1 MLKRFTLLASSLL
14 AAFSIAAQE
23 TTPTASASFDTTTGD
38 EGKTLIVKGKGD
50 LTTLNMTM
58 NMGKIFTSAASGNVF
73 SDDNGTSVTEGSAYN
88 SSNTYYV
95 SSYTYSPTSVTV
107 PTAWTVPFGN
117 VTTTNKWMEDKLV
130 NLYSGYYSSWN
141 TSIVLQSKV
150 TAGSSI
156 DLRSADA
163 QNYPDKSN
171 YFIYT
176 GEGFTGDKT
185 IAVSNLKTENV
196 TWLTLEQLKEYYT
209 TETKYAIS
217 QDNIFVSTDGGKT
230 FVAKPKSENTNT
242 PDYTYNT
249 GEVFYKRSV
258 IYVAIEDN
266 KTYFETNSSYI
277 TDKNETNSFVNLLNA
292 KILEDATVTSGS
304 VTNTFETVR
313 FVNED
318 SSTPLII
325 NDDIVQAILFP
336 TKDWGSNIIGKE
348 KNNSIVTLDLGQA
361 TIENL
366 TSNAFIKNGNNQL
379 ANMANLTLPLT
390 KTTSVYSESSKK
402 YEDKMVLPTG
412 VLEHYSNYTP
422 GEGQANLV
430 TVTIPE
436 GYDRLAEK
444 AFYKNAQITKFN
456 LPSSLKLIGESAFE
470 LCGALTSITLND
482 GLENIGKRAFVST
495 NLTEISFPHSLRIIN
510 DAAFA
515 GLTNIKDLKFNA
527 GLYYI
532 GNTAFG
538 LNNAI
543 TLNTI
548 QIPASVKFIGACAFY
563 GREYQ
568 DVYFLGENA
577 PIMPMGG
584 SVYINNADGGNTA
597 FPANTLNGNNGFN
610 PGTGQAP
617 TVTNMMDDAYKG
629 YANRENYKNG
639 SYYFAILHFPAG
651 LTDEQRAKYTD
662 ITRVYKTHRDAKGN
676 FYYAQSENPDS
687 YDTVGQETETLTF
700 GACTAYKQ
708 VCYGYED
715 TYLGSQYI
723 WPSQQQWNRSYAVN
737 SHGYNWDGVTEYRP
751 TLSTEDKE
759 VLAYAGYKLATKEHP
774 STEPGYYTED
784 YLQMIAHMSTRQ
796 FVLTNADTKKDE
808 NPEEEPVYPIS
819 VKGSNWW
826 TICVPF
832 NMTKAQVDEVFGTGT
847 HVCRFSSVT
856 RKDDGNGNKSI
867 TLRFQND
874 VYATKWTRNAETLA
888 YTKIEDEAPGKDD
901 IVIYSHEAY
910 MIYPTKSDK
919 DAITLVR
926 KEYDFETGSP
936 LPTIIQANANETE
949 NADHTEYRFVGN
961 YVTEVSTATATNA
974 DEGVATADFKE
985 VTIPQYSY
993 IYAKK
998 KNDTAHKFWFFT
1010 GTQMAW
1016 SPNKCVVQATK
1027 RDGGLTDY
1035 NNFFG
1040 GNANSTK
1047 VTQMS
1052 LFGEETDGGTT
1063 GINEEITIIAGEGD
1077 NAQRVYNLNGQM
1089 IGGNNAKPKGIY
1101 IKGGKKF
1108 MVK

>member
-23 TTPTASASFDTTTGD
+23 TTPTASASFTTTTGD
-38 EGKTLIVKGKGD
+38 EGKTLVVTGKGD
-50 LTTLNMTM
+50 LTTLNITM
-58 NMGKIFTSAASGNVF
+58 NMGKIFTNTAAGNVF
-73 SDDNGTSVTEGSAYN
+73 SDDNGTSVTEGSTYN
-88 SSNTYYV
+88 SSSTYYK
-95 SSYTYSPTSVTV
+95 SSYSYTPTTVTV
-107 PTAWTVPFGN
+107 PTAYNSPFGD
-117 VTTTNKWMEDKLV
+117 VTTTNKWQEDKLV
-130 NLYSGYYSSWN
+130 NLYTGYYSPWN

-150 TAGSSI
+150 TAESSI
-156 DLRSADA
+156 DLTQADA
-163 QNYPDKSN
+163 ANYPKNSK

-176 GEGFTGDKT
+176 GAEFTGDKT
-185 IAVSNLKTENV
+185 IAVSDLETEKV
-196 TWLTLEQLKEYYT
+196 TWLTLEQLEEYYT
-209 TETKYAIS
+209 TETKYKITEA
-217 QDNIFVSTDGGKT
+217 NIFVSTDGGKT
-230 FVAKPKSENTNT
+230 FNERPQSWTVE
-242 PDYTYNT
+242 YTYNT
-249 GEVFYKRSV
+249 GEVFYERSV

-292 KILEDATVTSGS
+292 KILEGATVTSGS

-366 TSNAFIKNGNNQL
+366 TSYTFIKNGNNQL

-390 KTTSVYSESSKK
+390 TKTLVYSESSKSNE
-402 YEDKMVLPTG
+402 YKMVLPTQ

-515 GLTNIKDLKFNA
+515 DLRIEDLKFNA

-538 LNNAI
+538 LNNAMK
-543 TLNTI
+543 LNTI

-597 FPANTLNGNNGFN
+597 FPANTLNGNNGFDA
-610 PGTGQAP
+610 GTGQAP
-617 TVTNMMDDAYKG
+617 TVTNMMDDAKNG
-629 YANRENYKNG
+629 YANRENYKNNG
-639 SYYFAILHFPAG
+639 YYFAILHFPTG
-651 LTDEQRAKYTD
+651 LTDEKRAKYTD
-662 ITRVYKTHRDAKGN
+662 ITRVYKTNRVNGI
-676 FYYAQSENPDS
+676 FYYAQSTGNPDS
-687 YDTVGQETETLTF
+687 YDTVGKETETLKF
-700 GACTAYKQ
+700 GTCTAYTT
-708 VCYGYED
+708 VDYGYED

-737 SHGYNWDGVTEYRP
+737 SNGYNWDGVTKYRP

-759 VLAYAGYKLATKEHP
+759 VLAYAGYKLATDEHP
-774 STEPGYYTED
+774 STEDGYYTED
-784 YLQMIAHMSTRQ
+784 YLQKIAHMGTRQ

-808 NPEEEPVYPIS
+808 NPDEEPVYPIS
-819 VKGSNWW
+819 MKGSNWW

-832 NMTKAQVDEVFGTGT
+832 SMTKAQVDEVFGEGT
-847 HVCRFSSVT
+847 HVCRFSSVSRT
-856 RKDDGNGNKSI
+856 VDDKGNKSI

-874 VYATKWTRNAETLA
+874 VYATKWTRNANTLEYSKQSGSPA
-888 YTKIEDEAPGKDD
+888 DND

-910 MIYPTKSDK
+910 MIYPTKSEA

-926 KEYDFETGSP
+926 KDYTFDPGSP
-936 LPTIIQANANETE
+936 LPTIIQANAGTNSE
-949 NADHTEYRFVGN
+949 DHTEYRFVGN
-961 YVTEVSTATATNA
+961 YVTQVSVDKETSA
-974 DEGVATADFKE
+974 DKGVAPAAYET

-993 IYAKK
+993 VYAKK
-998 KNDTAHKFWFFT
+998 KSDTKYKFWFYT
-1010 GTQMAW
+1010 GTASGW
-1016 SPNKCVVQATK
+1016 AANKCVVQATA
-1027 RDGGLTDY
+1027 RDGGTTDY

-1052 LFGEETDGGTT
+1052 LFGEETDSETT
-1063 GINEEITIIAGEGD
+1063 GVNEEITIIAGEGD
-1077 NAQRVYNLNGQM
+1077 KAQRIYNLNGQM
-1089 IGGNNAKPKGIY
+1089 IGTSNVSASHKGIF
-1101 IKGGKKF
+1101 IKDGKKYIRR
-1108 MVK
+1108 

>member
-23 TTPTASASFDTTTGD
+23 TTPASASFYTDN
-38 EGKTLIVKGKGD
+38 EGKTLVVKGHGD
-50 LTTLNMTM
+50 LTTLNITATELS
-58 NMGKIFTSAASGNVF
+58 FTATGLNNVKTTN
-73 SDDNGTSVTEGSAYN
+73 SEWGTQATNPYNSETTYYAKHYVETQVDKDALEGETVTNSWTEKGLSLYYTSDNGSTWTQVTSD
-88 SSNTYYV
+88 SSVDLNDNWDNNIQ
-95 SSYTYSPTSVTV
+95 YSKYS
-107 PTAWTVPFGN
+107 
-117 VTTTNKWMEDKLV
+117 TTNDNTGRITLADFK
-130 NLYSGYYSSWN
+130 SG
-141 TSIVLQSKV
+141 
-150 TAGSSI
+150 G
-156 DLRSADA
+156 
-163 QNYPDKSN
+163 
-171 YFIYT
+171 
-176 GEGFTGDKT
+176 
-185 IAVSNLKTENV
+185 
-196 TWLTLEQLKEYYT
+196 YYT
-209 TETKYAIS
+209 TTITGDNITFNWNASNYYKKTDGVYTAIS
-217 QDNIFVSTDGGKT
+217 NGDAYDSNTTYYKSVFGVVTEEEMQESGYLGYVTD
-230 FVAKPKSENTNT
+230 
-242 PDYTYNT
+242 
-249 GEVFYKRSV
+249 
-258 IYVAIEDN
+258 
-266 KTYFETNSSYI
+266 
-277 TDKNETNSFVNLLNA
+277 SFVNLLNA
-292 KILEDATVTSGS
+292 KILEGS
-304 VTNTFETVR
+304 KYENNGVTNTFETVR
-313 FVNED
+313 FENED

-325 NDDIVQAILFP
+325 NDEIVHAILFP
-336 TKDWGSNIIGKE
+336 TYDWGSFTNKE
-348 KNNSIVTLDLGQA
+348 KNKSIVTLDLGQA

-366 TSNAFIKNGNNQL
+366 TSNAFILKKGDNNQL

-390 KTTSVYSESSKK
+390 KTTSVYNESSKK
-402 YEDKMVLPTG
+402 NEDKMVLPTQ

-422 GEGQANLV
+422 GKGSANLV

-436 GYDRLAEK
+436 GYDRLATM
-444 AFYKNAQITKFN
+444 AFYSNAQITTFN

-538 LNNAI
+538 LNNAMK
-543 TLNTI
+543 LNTI

-563 GREYQ
+563 GREYK

-584 SVYINNADGGNTA
+584 SVYIKDADKKNTA

-617 TVTNMMDDAYKG
+617 TVTNMMDDAKNG

-639 SYYFAILHFPAG
+639 SYYFAILHFPTG
-651 LTDEQRAKYTD
+651 LTDEQREKYTD
-662 ITRVYKTHRDAKGN
+662 ITRIYKTGRNADN
-676 FYYAQSENPDS
+676 SFTYDS
-687 YDTVGQETETLTF
+687 SGGYDVGQEEKDGQTF
-700 GACTAYKQ
+700 GTCTAYKK
-708 VCYGYED
+708 VAYGYED
-715 TYLGSQYI
+715 TYLGKQYI
-723 WPSQQQWNRSYAVN
+723 WPSQSQWNRSYVVN
-737 SHGYNWDGVTEYRP
+737 SLGYNWDGVKKYRP
-751 TLSTEDKE
+751 TLTDEDKQ
-759 VLAYAGYKLATKEHP
+759 VLAYAGYVIGEG
-774 STEPGYYTED
+774 EGQYTED
-784 YLQMIAHMSTRQ
+784 DLQKIAHMGTRQ

-808 NPEEEPVYPIS
+808 KPEEEPVYPIS
-819 VKGSNWW
+819 MKGSNWW

-832 NMTKAQVDEVFGTGT
+832 SMTKAQVDKVFGTGT

-856 RKDDGNGNKSI
+856 RTDDGKGNRSI

-874 VYATKWTRNAETLA
+874 VYAKKWIRDAETLA
-888 YTKIEDEAPGKDD
+888 YNIVGGSPADND

-910 MIYPTKSDK
+910 MIYPTKSSEDANNMYNIK
-919 DAITLVR
+919 DYKL
-926 KEYDFETGSP
+926 ETGSP
-936 LPTIIQANANETE
+936 LPTIIKANANETE

-961 YVTEVSTATATNA
+961 YVTEVSTDTDA
-974 DEGVATADFKE
+974 GVAQAKFQT

-998 KNDTAHKFWFFT
+998 KNDTAHRFWFFT

>member
-23 TTPTASASFDTTTGD
+23 TTPASASFYTDN
-38 EGKTLIVKGKGD
+38 EGKTLVVTGKGD
-50 LTTLNMTM
+50 LTTLNITATELS
-58 NMGKIFTSAASGNVF
+58 FTATGLSNVKTTNNQWGTTATNPYNSETTYYAEHYVETQVDATALEGETVTNSWTEKGLSLYYTLDYGSTWTKVISG
-73 SDDNGTSVTEGSAYN
+73 SDVVLDGDWDNGTQ
-88 SSNTYYV
+88 
-95 SSYTYSPTSVTV
+95 YSRYS
-107 PTAWTVPFGN
+107 
-117 VTTTNKWMEDKLV
+117 TTNDAKGRIPLADFK
-130 NLYSGYYSSWN
+130 SG
-141 TSIVLQSKV
+141 
-150 TAGSSI
+150 G
-156 DLRSADA
+156 
-163 QNYPDKSN
+163 
-171 YFIYT
+171 
-176 GEGFTGDKT
+176 
-185 IAVSNLKTENV
+185 
-196 TWLTLEQLKEYYT
+196 YYT
-209 TETKYAIS
+209 TTITGENITFNGNASNYYKKTDGVYTAIS
-217 QDNIFVSTDGGKT
+217 NGDAYDSNTTYYKSVFGVVTEAEMQESGYLGYVTD
-230 FVAKPKSENTNT
+230 
-242 PDYTYNT
+242 
-249 GEVFYKRSV
+249 
-258 IYVAIEDN
+258 
-266 KTYFETNSSYI
+266 
-277 TDKNETNSFVNLLNA
+277 SFVNLLNA
-292 KILEDATVTSGS
+292 KILERATVATATG

-325 NDDIVQAILFP
+325 NDDIVHAILFP

-366 TSNAFIKNGNNQL
+366 TSNAFILKKGDNNQL

-390 KTTSVYSESSKK
+390 KTTSVYNESSKK
-402 YEDKMVLPTG
+402 NEDKMVLPTQ

-422 GEGQANLV
+422 GKGSANLV

-436 GYDRLAEK
+436 GYDRLATM
-444 AFYKNAQITKFN
+444 AFYNNAKITTFN

-470 LCGALTSITLND
+470 LCGALTSITLNE
-482 GLENIGKRAFVST
+482 GLENIGKRAFVGT
-495 NLTEISFPHSLRIIN
+495 NLTDITFPSTLRIIN

-515 GLTNIKDLKFNA
+515 DLRIEELKFNA

-538 LNNAI
+538 LKDGM
-543 TLNTI
+543 TVKTI
-548 QIPASVKFIGACAFY
+548 EIPASVKYIGPFAFNF
-563 GREYQ
+563 REYQ
-568 DVYFLGENA
+568 DVFFLGEDA
-577 PIMPMGG
+577 PIMP
-584 SVYINNADGGNTA
+584 IGNSTYQTGDAWKNGTA
-597 FPANTLNGNNGFN
+597 FSAHTLMGNNGFK
-610 PGTGQAP
+610 P
-617 TVTNMMDDAYKG
+617 TDQTQNGNGIKDDVNSG
-629 YANRENYKNG
+629 YANRENYKNNG
-639 SYYFAILHFPAG
+639 YYFAILHFPAG
-651 LTDEQRAKYTD
+651 LKDDKLRAKYTD
-662 ITRVYKTHRDAKGN
+662 ITRVYKHRGDNNG
-676 FYYAQSENPDS
+676 SS
-687 YDTVGQETETLTF
+687 YDVGQEKEDLTF
-700 GACTAYKQ
+700 GAYTAYKT
-708 VCYGYED
+708 VDYGYAD
-715 TYLGSQYI
+715 TYLGSQYV
-723 WPSQQQWNRSYAVN
+723 WPSQSQWNRSYVVN
-737 SHGYNWDGVTEYRP
+737 SLGYNWDGVETYRP
-751 TLSTEDKE
+751 ELSPEDKE
-759 VLAYAGYKLATKEHP
+759 VLAYAGYKIGTGAGE
-774 STEPGYYTED
+774 YTED
-784 YLQMIAHMSTRQ
+784 ELQMIAHMGTRQ

-808 NPEEEPVYPIS
+808 KPEEEPVYPIS
-819 VKGSNWW
+819 MKGSNWW

-832 NMTKAQVDEVFGTGT
+832 SMTKAQVDKVFGTGT

-856 RKDDGNGNKSI
+856 RTDDGKGNKSI

-874 VYATKWTRNAETLA
+874 VYATKWTRNPETLA
-888 YTKIEDEAPGKDD
+888 YNIVGGSPADND

-910 MIYPTKSDK
+910 MIYPTKSSEDANGMYNIK
-919 DAITLVR
+919 DYKL
-926 KEYDFETGSP
+926 ETGSP
-936 LPTIIQANANETE
+936 LPTIIKANADDKTE
-949 NADHTEYRFVGN
+949 GADHTEYRFVGN

-974 DEGVATADFKE
+974 DAGVAPADFKE

>member
-23 TTPTASASFDTTTGD
+23 TTPASASFYTDN
-38 EGKTLIVKGKGD
+38 EGKTLVVKGHGD
-50 LTTLNMTM
+50 LTTLNITATELS
-58 NMGKIFTSAASGNVF
+58 FTATGLNNVKTTN
-73 SDDNGTSVTEGSAYN
+73 SEWGTQATNPYNSETTYYAKHYVETQVDKDALEGETVTNSWTEKGLSLYYTSDNGSTWTQVTSD
-88 SSNTYYV
+88 SSVDLNDNWDNNIQ
-95 SSYTYSPTSVTV
+95 YSKYS
-107 PTAWTVPFGN
+107 
-117 VTTTNKWMEDKLV
+117 TTNDNTGRITLADFK
-130 NLYSGYYSSWN
+130 SG
-141 TSIVLQSKV
+141 
-150 TAGSSI
+150 G
-156 DLRSADA
+156 
-163 QNYPDKSN
+163 
-171 YFIYT
+171 
-176 GEGFTGDKT
+176 
-185 IAVSNLKTENV
+185 
-196 TWLTLEQLKEYYT
+196 YYT
-209 TETKYAIS
+209 TTITGDNITFNWNASNYYKKTDGVYTAIS
-217 QDNIFVSTDGGKT
+217 NGDAYDSNTTYYKSVFGVVTEEEMQESGYLGYVTD
-230 FVAKPKSENTNT
+230 
-242 PDYTYNT
+242 
-249 GEVFYKRSV
+249 
-258 IYVAIEDN
+258 
-266 KTYFETNSSYI
+266 
-277 TDKNETNSFVNLLNA
+277 SFVNLLNA
-292 KILEDATVTSGS
+292 KILEGS
-304 VTNTFETVR
+304 KYENNGVTNTFETVR
-313 FVNED
+313 FENED

-325 NDDIVQAILFP
+325 NDEIVHAILFP
-336 TKDWGSNIIGKE
+336 TYDWGSFTNKE
-348 KNNSIVTLDLGQA
+348 KNKSIVTLDLGQA

-366 TSNAFIKNGNNQL
+366 TSNAFILKKGDNNQL

-390 KTTSVYSESSKK
+390 KTTSVYNESSKK
-402 YEDKMVLPTG
+402 NEDKMVLPTQ

-422 GEGQANLV
+422 GKGSANLV

-436 GYDRLAEK
+436 GYDRLATM
-444 AFYKNAQITKFN
+444 AFYNNAKITTFN

-538 LNNAI
+538 LNNAMK
-543 TLNTI
+543 LNTI

-563 GREYQ
+563 GREYK

-584 SVYINNADGGNTA
+584 SVYIKDADKKNTA

-617 TVTNMMDDAYKG
+617 TVTNMMDDAKNG

-639 SYYFAILHFPAG
+639 SYYFAILHFPTG
-651 LTDEQRAKYTD
+651 LTDEQREKYTD
-662 ITRVYKTHRDAKGN
+662 ITRIYKTGRNADN
-676 FYYAQSENPDS
+676 SFTYDS
-687 YDTVGQETETLTF
+687 SGGYDVGQEEKDGQTF
-700 GACTAYKQ
+700 GTCTAYKK
-708 VCYGYED
+708 VAYGYED
-715 TYLGSQYI
+715 TYLGKQYI
-723 WPSQQQWNRSYAVN
+723 WPSQSQWNRSYVVN
-737 SHGYNWDGVTEYRP
+737 SLGYNWDGVKKYRP
-751 TLSTEDKE
+751 TLTDEDKQ
-759 VLAYAGYKLATKEHP
+759 VLAYAGYVIGEG
-774 STEPGYYTED
+774 EGQYTED
-784 YLQMIAHMSTRQ
+784 DLQKIAHMGTRQ

-808 NPEEEPVYPIS
+808 KPEEEPVYPIS
-819 VKGSNWW
+819 MKGSNWW

-832 NMTKAQVDEVFGTGT
+832 SMTKAQVDKVFGTGT

-856 RKDDGNGNKSI
+856 RTDDGKGNRSI

-874 VYATKWTRNAETLA
+874 VYAKKWIRDAETLA
-888 YTKIEDEAPGKDD
+888 YNIVGGSPADND

-910 MIYPTKSDK
+910 MIYPTKSSEDANNMYNIK
-919 DAITLVR
+919 DYKL
-926 KEYDFETGSP
+926 ETGSP
-936 LPTIIQANANETE
+936 LPTIIKANANETE

-961 YVTEVSTATATNA
+961 YVTEVSTDTDA
-974 DEGVATADFKE
+974 GVAQAKFQT

-998 KNDTAHKFWFFT
+998 KNDTAHRFWFFT

>member
-1 MLKRFTLLASSLL
+1 MRKVFTLLLM
-14 AAFSIAAQE
+14 SIITSIGVWAEEEA
-23 TTPTASASFDTTTGD
+23 TASAKFIVSDD
-38 EGKTLIVKGKGD
+38 GKTLTVSGKGD
-50 LTTLNMTM
+50 LTTLNITM
-58 NMGKIFTSAASGNVF
+58 NMGKIFTNVAAGNVF

-141 TSIVLQSKV
+141 TSIVLHSKV

-163 QNYPDKSN
+163 QNCPDKSN

-196 TWLTLEQLKEYYT
+196 TWLTLEELREYYT
-209 TETKYAIS
+209 TETKYKIIE
-217 QDNIFVSTDGGKT
+217 DNIFVSTDDGNT
-230 FVAKPKSENTNT
+230 FDERPKSDTE
-242 PDYTYNT
+242 YTYNT

-258 IYVAIEDN
+258 TYVAIEDN
-266 KTYFETNSSYI
+266 TTYFETNPSYI

-292 KILEDATVTSGS
+292 KILERATVATATG
-304 VTNTFETVR
+304 VTNTFEKVC

-318 SSTPLII
+318 RSTQLII
-325 NDDIVQAILFP
+325 NDDIVHAILFP
-336 TKDWGSNIIGKE
+336 TVVWDAYTTSKE
-348 KNNSIVTLDLGQA
+348 KNNSIETLDLGEA

-366 TSNAFIKNGNNQL
+366 TSNAFIRKDNNNQL
-379 ANMANLTLPLT
+379 ANMTNLTLPLT
-390 KTTSVYSESSKK
+390 KKTSEYNESSKQD
-402 YEDKMVLPTG
+402 EEKMVLPTQ

-422 GEGQANLV
+422 GKGSANLV

-436 GYDRLAEK
+436 GYDRLAK
-444 AFYKNAQITKFN
+444 MAFYSNAQITTFN

-470 LCGALTSITLND
+470 NCGALTSITLNE
-482 GLENIGKRAFVST
+482 GLENIGKRAFVGT

-515 GLTNIKDLKFNA
+515 GLKIMDLKFNA
-527 GLYYI
+527 GLKYI
-532 GNTAFG
+532 GNSAFA
-538 LNNAI
+538 L
-543 TLNTI
+543 TEEMTVKTI
-548 QIPASVKFIGACAFY
+548 EIPASVKYIGPFAFNF
-563 GREYQ
+563 RQYQ
-568 DVYFLGENA
+568 DVFFLGADA
-577 PIMPMGG
+577 PIMPIGNSAYQTG
-584 SVYINNADGGNTA
+584 WTDGTA
-597 FPANTLNGNNGFN
+597 FSAHTLMGNNGFH

-617 TVTNMMDDAYKG
+617 TVTNMMDDAKNG

-639 SYYFAILHFPAG
+639 SYYFCILHFPTG
-651 LTDEQRAKYTD
+651 LTDEKRAKYTD

-687 YDTVGQETETLTF
+687 YETVGSETTSLSFGGLT
-700 GACTAYKQ
+700 ANTK

-737 SHGYNWDGVTEYRP
+737 SNGYNWDGVTKYRP
-751 TLSTEDKE
+751 TLSDEDLK
-759 VLAYAGYKLATKEHP
+759 VLAYAGYKKVTDEHP
-774 STEPGYYTED
+774 STGDGYYTMDE
-784 YLQMIAHMSTRQ
+784 LQKIAHMGTRQ
-796 FVLTNADTKKDE
+796 FVLTNADTKKDVK
-808 NPEEEPVYPIS
+808 PEEEPVYPIS
-819 VKGSNWW
+819 VTGSNWW

-832 NMTKAQVDEVFGTGT
+832 NMTKAQVDEVFGKDT

-856 RKDDGNGNKSI
+856 RTDDGNGNKSI

-874 VYATKWTRNAETLA
+874 VYATKWTRDAETLA
-888 YTKIEDEAPGKDD
+888 YNKESGSPADND

-910 MIYPTKSDK
+910 MIYPTKSSEDANGMYNIK
-919 DAITLVR
+919 DYKL
-926 KEYDFETGSP
+926 ETGSP
-936 LPTIIQANANETE
+936 LPTIIKANAGKETE
-949 NADHTEYRFVGN
+949 DHTEYRFVGN
-961 YVTEVSTATATNA
+961 YVTEVSTGTATNA
-974 DEGVATADFKE
+974 DAGVATAAYE
-985 VTIPQYSY
+985 TVTIPQYSY

-998 KNDTAHKFWFFT
+998 KNDAAYKFWFFT

-1016 SPNKCVVQATK
+1016 SPNKCVVQATA
-1027 RDGGLTDY
+1027 RDGGAQDY
-1035 NNFFG
+1035 SNFFG
-1040 GNANSTK
+1040 GNANNSK
-1047 VTQMS
+1047 VSQVS
-1052 LFGEETDGGTT
+1052 LFGEDGTVT
-1063 GINEEITIIAGEGD
+1063 EIENVTIIAGEGE
-1077 NAQRVYNLNGQM
+1077 NAQIVYNLNGQVVSSN
-1089 IGGNNAKPKGIY
+1089 GNTDRLAKGVY

>member
-23 TTPTASASFDTTTGD
+23 TTNTASASFYTED
-38 EGKTLIVKGKGD
+38 EGKTLVVRGQGD

-130 NLYSGYYSSWN
+130 NLYLGYYSSGDK
-141 TSIVLQSKV
+141 TIRLKSKV
-150 TAGSSI
+150 TAESYI
-156 DLRSADA
+156 DLGSADA
-163 QNYPDKSN
+163 TNYPNKSY

-176 GEGFTGDKT
+176 GEGFTGEKT
-185 IAVSNLKTENV
+185 IAVDDLGKENV
-196 TWLTLEQLKEYYT
+196 TWLTLEELKDYYT
-209 TETKYAIS
+209 TETKYYITEG
-217 QDNIFVSTDGGKT
+217 NIFVSTDGGKT
-230 FVAKPKSENTNT
+230 FNERPNSGTE
-242 PDYTYNT
+242 YTYNT

-258 IYVAIEDN
+258 TYVAIEDN
-266 KTYFETNSSYI
+266 TTYFETHPSYI

-292 KILEDATVTSGS
+292 KILEDATVASNTG
-304 VTNTFETVR
+304 VTNTFETVS
-313 FVNED
+313 FVND
-318 SSTPLII
+318 GSTPLII
-325 NDDIVQAILFP
+325 DNAIVQAILFP
-336 TKDWGSNIIGKE
+336 TVVWDAYNTSKA
-348 KNNSIVTLDLGQA
+348 KNNSIETLDLGAA
-361 TIENL
+361 TINEL
-366 TSNAFIKNGNNQL
+366 TADAFKDGSSP
-379 ANMANLTLPLT
+379 ANMTYLTLPLT
-390 KTTSVYSESSKK
+390 KKTLVDSETSSTKVE
-402 YEDKMVLPTG
+402 KMVLPG
-412 VLEHYSNYTP
+412 YVLSGYEK
-422 GEGQANLV
+422 ANLK
-430 TVTIPE
+430 TVEIPE
-436 GYDRLAEK
+436 GYDRLGDN
-444 AFYKNAQITKFN
+444 AFKGQGNVETFI
-456 LPSSLKLIGESAFE
+456 LPSTLKLIGNSAFE
-470 LCGALTSITLND
+470 NCGALTSITLND
-482 GLENIGKRAFVST
+482 GLENIGKQAFVGT
-495 NLTEISFPHSLRIIN
+495 KLTKISFPHSLRIIN

-515 GLTNIKDLKFNA
+515 DLRIEELKFNA

-538 LNNAI
+538 L
-543 TLNTI
+543 TSKMTVETI
-548 QIPASVKFIGACAFY
+548 EIPASVKYIGPFAFNF
-563 GREYQ
+563 REYQ
-568 DVYFLGENA
+568 DVFFLGADA
-577 PIMPMGG
+577 PIMP
-584 SVYINNADGGNTA
+584 IGNSTYNDWTNGTA
-597 FPANTLNGNNGFN
+597 FSSHTLMGNNGFN
-610 PGTGQAP
+610 PTEQAQTGI
-617 TVTNMMDDAYKG
+617 MDDVNSG
-629 YANRENYKNG
+629 YANRENYKNQG
-639 SYYFAILHFPAG
+639 YYFAILHFPTG
-651 LTDEQRAKYTD
+651 LDNDQRAKYTD
-662 ITRVYKTHRDAKGN
+662 ITRVYRTNRDANGN
-676 FYYAQSENPDS
+676 FNSLSKDNVGKEN
-687 YDTVGQETETLTF
+687 VTEPLKF
-700 GACTAYKQ
+700 GACTAYTT
-708 VCYGYED
+708 VDYGYAD

-723 WPSQQQWNRSYAVN
+723 WPSQSQWNRSYVVN
-737 SHGYNWDGVTEYRP
+737 SLGYNWDGETEYR
-751 TLSTEDKE
+751 TDLSEEDIK
-759 VLAYAGYKLATKEHP
+759 VLAYAGYVIGEGEGK
-774 STEPGYYTED
+774 YTEAE
-784 YLQMIAHMSTRQ
+784 LQKIAHMGTRQ
-796 FVLTNADTKKDE
+796 FVLTNADTNKDTDTE
-808 NPEEEPVYPIS
+808 KEPEYPIS
-819 VKGSNWW
+819 MKGNNWW

-832 NMTKAQVDEVFGTGT
+832 NMTKAQVDDVFGIGT
-847 HVCRFSSVT
+847 HVCRFSSVKRT
-856 RKDDGNGNKSI
+856 DDGKGNRSI

-874 VYATKWTRNAETLA
+874 VYATKWTRNPETLA
-888 YTKIEDEAPGKDD
+888 YNIVGGSPADND

-910 MIYPTKSDK
+910 MIYPTKSSEDANGMYNIK
-919 DAITLVR
+919 DYKL
-926 KEYDFETGSP
+926 ETGSP
-936 LPTIIQANANETE
+936 LPTIIKANANETE

-974 DEGVATADFKE
+974 DAGVATADFKE

>member
-23 TTPTASASFDTTTGD
+23 TTPASASFYTDN
-38 EGKTLIVKGKGD
+38 EGKTLVVKGHGD
-50 LTTLNMTM
+50 LTTLNITATELS
-58 NMGKIFTSAASGNVF
+58 FTATGLNNVKTTNSEWGTQATNPYNSETTYYAKHYVETQVEADALQNATVTYSWTAAGLSLYYT
-73 SDDNGTSVTEGSAYN
+73 SDNGWTWTQVTS
-88 SSNTYYV
+88 
-95 SSYTYSPTSVTV
+95 
-107 PTAWTVPFGN
+107 
-117 VTTTNKWMEDKLV
+117 
-130 NLYSGYYSSWN
+130 
-141 TSIVLQSKV
+141 
-150 TAGSSI
+150 GSSV
-156 DLRSADA
+156 DLTGNHWEGNT
-163 QNYPDKSN
+163 QYSN
-171 YFIYT
+171 YSTNNDGT
-176 GEGFTGDKT
+176 GRIPLADFKSGG
-185 IAVSNLKTENV
+185 
-196 TWLTLEQLKEYYT
+196 YYT
-209 TETKYAIS
+209 TTITGDNITFNWNASNYYKKTDGVYTAIS
-217 QDNIFVSTDGGKT
+217 NGDAYDSNTTYYKSVFGVVTEEEMQESGYLGYVTD
-230 FVAKPKSENTNT
+230 
-242 PDYTYNT
+242 
-249 GEVFYKRSV
+249 
-258 IYVAIEDN
+258 
-266 KTYFETNSSYI
+266 
-277 TDKNETNSFVNLLNA
+277 SFVNLLNA
-292 KILEDATVTSGS
+292 KILEGS
-304 VTNTFETVR
+304 KYENNGVTNTFETVR
-313 FVNED
+313 FENED

-325 NDDIVQAILFP
+325 NDEIVHAILFP
-336 TKDWGSNIIGKE
+336 TYDWGSFTNKE
-348 KNNSIVTLDLGQA
+348 KNKSIVTLDLGQA

-366 TSNAFIKNGNNQL
+366 TSNAFILKKGDNNQL

-390 KTTSVYSESSKK
+390 KTTSVYNESSKK
-402 YEDKMVLPTG
+402 NEDKMVLPTQ

-422 GEGQANLV
+422 GKGSANLV

-436 GYDRLAEK
+436 GYDRLATM
-444 AFYKNAQITKFN
+444 AFYNNAKITTFN

-538 LNNAI
+538 LNNAMK
-543 TLNTI
+543 LNTI

-563 GREYQ
+563 GREYK

-584 SVYINNADGGNTA
+584 SVYIKDADKKNTA

-617 TVTNMMDDAYKG
+617 TVTNMMDDAKNG

-639 SYYFAILHFPAG
+639 SYYFAILHFPTG
-651 LTDEQRAKYTD
+651 LTDEQREKYTD
-662 ITRVYKTHRDAKGN
+662 ITRIYKTGRNADN
-676 FYYAQSENPDS
+676 SFTYDS
-687 YDTVGQETETLTF
+687 SGGYDVGQEEKDGQTF
-700 GACTAYKQ
+700 GTCTAYKK
-708 VCYGYED
+708 VAYGYED
-715 TYLGSQYI
+715 TYLGKQYI
-723 WPSQQQWNRSYAVN
+723 WPSQSQWNRSYVVN
-737 SHGYNWDGVTEYRP
+737 SLGYNWDGVKKYRP
-751 TLSTEDKE
+751 TLTDEDKQ
-759 VLAYAGYKLATKEHP
+759 VLAYAGYVIGEG
-774 STEPGYYTED
+774 EGQYTED
-784 YLQMIAHMSTRQ
+784 DLQKIAHMGTRQ

-808 NPEEEPVYPIS
+808 KPEEEPVYPIS
-819 VKGSNWW
+819 MKGSNWW

-832 NMTKAQVDEVFGTGT
+832 SMTKAQVDKVFGTGT

-856 RKDDGNGNKSI
+856 RTDDGKGNRSI

-874 VYATKWTRNAETLA
+874 VYAKKWIRDAETLA
-888 YTKIEDEAPGKDD
+888 YNIVGGSPADND

-910 MIYPTKSDK
+910 MIYPTKSSEDANNMYNIK
-919 DAITLVR
+919 DYKL
-926 KEYDFETGSP
+926 ETGSP
-936 LPTIIQANANETE
+936 LPTIIKANANETE

-961 YVTEVSTATATNA
+961 YVTEVSTDTDA
-974 DEGVATADFKE
+974 GVAQAKFQT

-998 KNDTAHKFWFFT
+998 KNDTAHRFWFFT